1 MRDYMLI
8 THPVGQS
15 ANRGGQ
21 FFACVREAVG
31 AARKAFP
38 AVTWQADF
46 PLGPRDYVEVF
57 SAPNESMAQEVAAVV
72 STVGGVTAEV
82 SALRSAW

>member
-8 THPVGQS
+8 THPAGRGAYPGSQFL
-15 ANRGGQ
+15 AN
-21 FFACVREAVG
+21 VRAAVG

-38 AVTWQADF
+38 AITWQADF
-46 PLGPRDYVEVF
+46 PLGPQDYVEVF
-57 SAPNESMAQEVAAVV
+57 SAPNELMAREVATVV
-72 STVGGVTAEV
+72 SNVGGIRAEV